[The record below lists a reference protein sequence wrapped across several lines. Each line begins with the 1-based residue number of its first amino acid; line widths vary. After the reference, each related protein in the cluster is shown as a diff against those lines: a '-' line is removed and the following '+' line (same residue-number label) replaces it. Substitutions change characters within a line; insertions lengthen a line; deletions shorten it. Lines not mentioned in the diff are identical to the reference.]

1 MLKILHPACV
11 LITNFQCVLKF
22 YCRSMYFDED
32 GELAHEFY
40 EEVRKKGGGRKMR
53 RVNEISKNGQRNLVP
68 QVNIQTF
75 TLQCRKQNDY
85 IKKRI

>member
-1 MLKILHPACV
+1 
-11 LITNFQCVLKF
+11 
-22 YCRSMYFDED
+22 MYFDED

-75 TLQCRKQNDY
+75 TL
-85 IKKRI
+85 